1 MTIYTKGQKVL
12 VTLDPMDDL
21 SDDLGE
27 SFVGTY
33 VEPTSNPEHG
43 FPHRVEYVTRGGIT
57 ESHVFAEEEVSAA

>member
-1 MTIYTKGQKVL
+1 MTTYTPGQKVL

-21 SDDLGE
+21 SEDLGE

-43 FPHRVEYVTRGGIT
+43 FPHRVEYVIGGIT